1 MGKFEVISEF
11 KPTGDQPG
19 AIETLAEGI
28 RQGKRAQTL
37 MGVTGSG
44 KTFTMAKLI
53 EAVQK
58 PTLVISHNKTL
69 AAQLHGEFKEFFPNN
84 AVEYF
89 VSYYDYYQPEAYVPS
104 TDTYIE
110 KDADI
115 NDEID
120 KLRHSATAAL
130 LERRDVIVVASVSC
144 IYGLGSPNSYRNQ
157 LISLRPGMEKD
168 RMELLREL
176 AAIQY
181 TRNDTDFH
189 RGTFRARG
197 DVVDIYPAGG
207 ESAVRVE
214 MFGDEIES
222 IKEINPV
229 TGEITA
235 VRQHISIFPASHYIT
250 DSETMKQVAS
260 NIREELA
267 ERLSWFRDNGKLLE
281 AQRLEQRTNYD
292 IEMMLEVGTC
302 KGIENYSRHINLLEP
317 GERPYTLIDYFPD
330 GDFLTIIDESH
341 AMLPQLRAMYRGDH
355 ARKESLIEY
364 GFRLPSAFD
373 NRPLQF
379 EEFNELTG
387 QTVYFSATP
396 ASYELEASGGVSAEQ
411 LIRPTGL
418 LDPTIEV
425 RPVEG
430 QTDDLIG
437 EINKTVEKNERV
449 LVTTLTKR
457 MAEDFSKY
465 LQNLGIR
472 VRYLHSEI
480 DNFERLEI
488 IRDLRMGKFDVLV
501 GINLLREGLD
511 LPEVSLIAILDA
523 DKEGFLRTETSLIQ
537 TVGRAA
543 RNENGRVIM
552 YADRISKAM
561 KTCIDETE
569 RRRRIQN
576 EYNEAHGIVPHTIIK
591 PIRDIIEASSE
602 YKGEIEGKDA
612 KSMTTAELKKTIKE
626 LEKSMKEAAANLE
639 FERAAELRD
648 VLFELRS
655 SSRAK

>member
-1 MGKFEVISEF
+1 MAEFKVVSEF
-11 KPTGDQPG
+11 EATGDQPQ
-19 AIETLAEGI
+19 AVAKIAESILA
-28 RQGKRAQTL
+28 GKRAQTL

-44 KTFTMAKLI
+44 KTFTMAKII

-58 PTLVISHNKTL
+58 PTLIISHNKTL
-69 AAQLHGEFKEFFPNN
+69 AAQLHGEMKEFFPNN

-120 KLRHSATAAL
+120 KLRHSATAAQ
-130 LERRDVIVVASVSC
+130 LERKDVIVVASVSC

-157 LISLRPGMEKD
+157 LISLRPGMEID
-168 RMELLREL
+168 RTSLLRRL
-176 AAIQY
+176 TDIQY
-181 TRNDTDFH
+181 TRNDMDFQ
-189 RGTFRARG
+189 RGTFRVRG
-197 DVVDIYPAGG
+197 DIVDIYPAGG

-214 MFGDEIES
+214 MFGDEIEY

-229 TGEITA
+229 TSEVTGI
-235 VRQHISIFPASHYIT
+235 RNHISIFPASHYVT
-250 DSETMKQVAS
+250 SKENMLKAVA
-260 NIREELA
+260 NIREEL
-267 ERLSWFRDNGKLLE
+267 EQRLDWFRSNGKLLE

-292 IEMMLEVGTC
+292 IEMMMEVGTC
-302 KGIENYSRHINLLEP
+302 KGIENYSRHINFLEE
-317 GERPYTLIDYFPD
+317 GERPYTLLDYFPD

-341 AMLPQLRAMYRGDH
+341 AMLPQLRAMYNGDH
-355 ARKESLIEY
+355 ARKTSLVDY

-373 NRPLQF
+373 NRPLKF

-387 QTVYFSATP
+387 QTLYVSATP
-396 ASYELEASGGVSAEQ
+396 AAYELDKSGGVTAEQ

-418 LDPTIEV
+418 LDPEIEV
-425 RPVEG
+425 RPTEG
-430 QTDDLIG
+430 QIDDLIY
-437 EINKTVEKNERV
+437 EIRKTAEAGERV

-457 MAEDFSKY
+457 MAEDLTKY
-465 LQNLGIR
+465 LQKEGIR

-488 IRDLRMGKFDVLV
+488 IRDLRLGKFDVLV

-543 RNENGRVIM
+543 RNSNGHVIM
-552 YADRISKAM
+552 YADYISKAM
-561 KTCIDETE
+561 RYCIDETS
-569 RRRRIQN
+569 RRRQAQ
-576 EYNEAHGIVPHTIIK
+576 EAYNREHGITPKTIVKPVREIVEATKEYHGEVDIK
-591 PIRDIIEASSE
+591 NP
-602 YKGEIEGKDA
+602 
-612 KSMTTAELKKTIKE
+612 KSMTTSELRDTIKK
-626 LEKSMKEAAANLE
+626 LEKNMKEAAKELD

-648 VLFELRS
+648 LLFELRS
-655 SSRAK
+655 STRA